1 MEIRIES
8 VDIDQISASDMLE
21 QIAVC
26 ERESIPF
33 KLYHAHAL
41 DYKHQVME
49 LPNTIGVFAGGDTH
63 WNESVD
69 TVKDAI
75 YEFNGIKRHSVQL
88 DDIRLLFW
96 KHILDIESV
105 TVGLLNPLKDSI
117 DLEICVYGNS
127 DVNNHASLTFNKNGH
142 LDSVTFRYGRDGEQR
157 IIEEIEL
164 AGAYGLKD
172 VKEYII
178 NRLVAAVGC

>member
-1 MEIRIES
+1 
-8 VDIDQISASDMLE
+8 MLE

-33 KLYHAHAL
+33 KLYHAFV
-41 DYKHQVME
+41 DGDKHQVME
-49 LPNTIGVFAGGDTH
+49 LPNTIGVMSGGDTN

-88 DDIRLLFW
+88 DDIRAMFCTN
-96 KHILDIESV
+96 ILDIESV
-105 TVGLLNPLKDSI
+105 SVGLLHPLKDSI
-117 DLEICVYGNS
+117 DLEISVYGNR
-127 DVNNHASLTFNKNGH
+127 DIHNHAILTFDKNGH
-142 LDSVTFRYGRDGEQR
+142 LDTVTFTYGRDNTQR
-157 IIEEIEL
+157 IIWQFEL
-164 AGAYGLKD
+164 AGVYELKD

>member
-75 YEFNGIKRHSVQL
+75 YEFNGIKRHSLQL
-88 DDIRLLFW
+88 DDIRLLFCTN
-96 KHILDIESV
+96 IFCVASLS
-105 TVGLLNPLKDSI
+105 VGLLHPLKDSI
-117 DLEICVYGNS
+117 DLEISVYGDN
-127 DVNNHASLTFNKNGH
+127 DIHNHALFQFDKNGH
-142 LDSVTFRYGRDGEQR
+142 LDSVSFTFGRDGEQR

>member
-1 MEIRIES
+1 MDIRIES

-75 YEFNGIKRHSVQL
+75 YEFNGINRNSIQL
-88 DDIRLLFW
+88 DDIRSAFW

-105 TVGLLNPLKDSI
+105 SVGLLHPLKDSI
-117 DLEICVYGNS
+117 DLEISVYGNGDIHNYGLFQFDKNRHLES
-127 DVNNHASLTFNKNGH
+127 ITF
-142 LDSVTFRYGRDGEQR
+142 TYGRDSVQR
-157 IIEEIEL
+157 IIHQIEF
-164 AGAYGLKD
+164 AGAFGLKD

-178 NRLVAAVGC
+178 NRLVASIGC

>member
-26 ERESIPF
+26 ERESISF
-33 KLYHAHAL
+33 RLYHAFV
-41 DYKHQVME
+41 DGDKHQVME

-88 DDIRLLFW
+88 DDIRLLFCTN
-96 KHILDIESV
+96 IFGVASLN
-105 TVGLLNPLKDSI
+105 VGLLHPLKDSI
-117 DLEICVYGNS
+117 DLEISVYGDN
-127 DVNNHASLTFNKNGH
+127 DIHNHALFQFDKNGH
-142 LDSVTFRYGRDGEQR
+142 LDSVSFTFGRDGMQR

-178 NRLVAAVGC
+178 NCLVASVGC